1 MDLGIQ
7 MRVEILSDSSTAK
20 SLMDRLV
27 AGPRTK
33 HIDTGNFW
41 VQERVQDGDLSIKI
55 VHSPKNSADV
65 GTKAFCASVL
75 QHNCTFAGL
84 VLY

>member
-20 SLMDRLV
+20 YLMDRLG

-33 HIDTGNFW
+33 HIDTGNFSM
-41 VQERVQDGDLSIKI
+41 QEQEQDGDLSIKI

-65 GTKAFCASVL
+65 GTKAVCASVV
-75 QHNCTFAGL
+75 QHHCAFAGL